1 MTTPTR
7 RLLLVKLWRVL
18 ALQNYV
24 ENYNRKK
31 NLLNRTQKEQA
42 RKCLLDI
49 LDAAE
54 KFKDQERARRVRGR
68 VWQLHHLLGRGAI
81 DARFW
86 DDCGEVLSKVSGW
99 LIVGRCGG
107 RPYPTRG
114 VKCYRYLLNRWTA
127 EALSLPRSAK
137 EAAWLCIEI
146 GELLYS
152 ELISDT
158 NQEDLCHR

>member
-1 MTTPTR
+1 MSMQIYGKNHQNGGIC
-7 RLLLVKLWRVL
+7 VKI
-18 ALQNYV
+18 
-24 ENYNRKK
+24 
-31 NLLNRTQKEQA
+31 LLNNTQKEEA

-54 KFKDQERARRVRGR
+54 TFKDQERARRVRGC

-81 DARFW
+81 DAKFW

-99 LIVGRCGG
+99 LIVGRYGG

-114 VKCYRYLLNRWTA
+114 VKSYRYLLNRWTA
-127 EALSLPRSAK
+127 EALTLSRNAK

-158 NQEDLCHR
+158 NQEDQCHR